1 MRKEKKFTLI
11 GFLQKAAYRNF
22 NCFAECNEK
31 GYSPVHGQVKQYCFT
46 LIELLVVIA
55 IIAIL
60 AAMLLP
66 ALSAARARAKASQCI
81 SNLKQVGT
89 AYAMYHND
97 NDGWYCFNVNSTFN
111 NTPANPFYG
120 HAVTN
125 GGYLG
130 VYLPTDVGYK
140 NDYTC
145 IGGYY
150 VKNASTPIR
159 ESKFKCPELN
169 DPPASG
175 SRYGYAQND
184 QITAN
189 GKKKI
194 GEKEF
199 AAPYNVSA
207 VNSPDILMVISEQ
220 NKTGSGSQSI
230 SWKATE
236 SDLGFRHNQS
246 ANVLHGDWHVETWS
260 KDAFPR
266 QEKHGNE
273 VYYSAFWD
281 PKATSGDAYKRY

>member
-1 MRKEKKFTLI
+1 MI
-11 GFLQKAAYRNF
+11 GFLQKATYRNF

-81 SNLKQVGT
+81 SNLKQVGM

-97 NDGWYCFNVNSTFN
+97 NDGWYCFNLTGTFSN
-111 NTPANPFYG
+111 NPSNPFAG
-120 HAVTN
+120 HASTN

-140 NDYTC
+140 DGYTC

-150 VKNASTPIR
+150 VKDASTPIR
-159 ESKFKCPELN
+159 ESKFKCPELTT
-169 DPPASG
+169 PPASG
-175 SRYGYAQND
+175 YHFGYAQNNHITGNG
-184 QITAN
+184 QIVVDGVKRN
-189 GKKKI
+189 
-194 GEKEF
+194 
-199 AAPYNVSA
+199 APYNVSV
-207 VNSPDILMVISEQ
+207 VNSPELLMVISEH
-220 NKTGSGSQSI
+220 NKAGSGSQLI

-266 QEKHGNE
+266 HEKHGNE

>member
-1 MRKEKKFTLI
+1 MYTTFADVFLLINTGSVNMKK
-11 GFLQKAAYRNF
+11 
-22 NCFAECNEK
+22 
-31 GYSPVHGQVKQYCFT
+31 SFT

-66 ALSAARARAKASQCI
+66 ALSAARESAKASQCI

-97 NDGWYCFNVNSTFN
+97 NEGWYCFNIASTFN
-111 NTPANPFYG
+111 NTPANPFSG

-130 VYLPTDVGYK
+130 VYLPTDVGNKSNYV
-140 NDYTC
+140 C

-150 VKNASTPIR
+150 VKNATTIY
-159 ESKFKCPELN
+159 ESRFKCPSLTT
-169 DPPASG
+169 PPASD
-175 SRYGYAQND
+175 YHFGYAQNS
-184 QITAN
+184 QITGN
-189 GKKKI
+189 GTIEI
-194 GEKEF
+194 GDKNPG
-199 AAPYNVSA
+199 APYNVSV
-207 VNSPDILMVISEQ
+207 VNSPELLMVISEQ
-220 NKTGSGSQSI
+220 NKVGSGSQMITS
-230 SWKATE
+230 KATE

-266 QEKHGNE
+266 QEKHGVN
-273 VYYSAFWD
+273 VYYGPFWA
-281 PKATSGDAYKRY
+281 PKATSGDVYKRY

>member
-97 NDGWYCFNVNSTFN
+97 NDGWYCFNIASTFN
-111 NTPANPFYG
+111 NTPANPFSG

-130 VYLPTDVGYK
+130 VYLPTDTGFKSGYV
-140 NDYTC
+140 C

-150 VKNASTPIR
+150 AASQTSYIA
-159 ESKFKCPELN
+159 SKFKCPELN

-175 SRYGYAQND
+175 YKFGYAQNNR
-184 QITAN
+184 ITAN
-189 GKKKI
+189 GTKVI
-194 GEKEF
+194 GEKQYNSPF
-199 AAPYNVSA
+199 NVSV
-207 VNSPDILMVISEQ
+207 VNSPDILMVISEH
-220 NKTGSGSQSI
+220 NKEGSGAQAIHWDASEAEI
-230 SWKATE
+230 
-236 SDLGFRHNQS
+236 GFRHNQY
-246 ANVLHGDWHVETWS
+246 ANVLHGDWHVEAWS

-266 QEKHGNE
+266 KEKHGNGI
-273 VYYSAFWD
+273 YAAAFWY
-281 PKATSGDAYKRY
+281 PKATSGDVYKD

>member
-1 MRKEKKFTLI
+1 MLHSRKVFLTKGMVMNKIKK
-11 GFLQKAAYRNF
+11 
-22 NCFAECNEK
+22 
-31 GYSPVHGQVKQYCFT
+31 FT

-97 NDGWYCFNVNSTFN
+97 NDGWYCFNLAGTFSN
-111 NTPANPFYG
+111 NPSNPFAG

-140 NDYTC
+140 DGYTC

-150 VKNASTPIR
+150 VKDASTPIR
-159 ESKFKCPELN
+159 ESKFKCPELTT
-169 DPPASG
+169 PPASG
-175 SRYGYAQND
+175 YHFGYAQNNHITGNG
-184 QITAN
+184 QIVVDGVKRN
-189 GKKKI
+189 
-194 GEKEF
+194 
-199 AAPYNVSA
+199 APYNVSV
-207 VNSPDILMVISEQ
+207 VNSPELLMVISEH
-220 NKTGSGSQSI
+220 NKAGSSSQSI

-236 SDLGFRHNQS
+236 SDLGFRHNQY

>member
-1 MRKEKKFTLI
+1 MKNKK
-11 GFLQKAAYRNF
+11 
-22 NCFAECNEK
+22 
-31 GYSPVHGQVKQYCFT
+31 FT

-111 NTPANPFYG
+111 NMPANPFYG

-130 VYLPTDVGYK
+130 VYLPTDTGHTSNYI
-140 NDYTC
+140 C

-150 VKNASTPIR
+150 VKDASTPIR
-159 ESKFKCPELN
+159 ESKFKCPDLSE
-169 DPPASG
+169 PPASG
-175 SRYGYAQND
+175 SKFGYAQND

-189 GKKKI
+189 GNKKI
-194 GEKEF
+194 GEKSYS
-199 AAPYNVSA
+199 APYNVSA
-207 VNSPDILMVISEQ
+207 VNSPELLMVISEQ
-220 NKTGSGSQSI
+220 NKAGSGSQSI
-230 SWKATE
+230 HWKTTE
-236 SDLGFRHNQS
+236 ADVGFRHNQY
-246 ANVLHGDWHVETWS
+246 ANVLHGDWHVEAWS

-266 QEKHGNE
+266 QEKHGNL
-273 VYYSAFWD
+273 VYYGPFWD
-281 PKATSGDAYKRY
+281 PKATSGDVYKRY